1 MDKIDAT
8 QVQIDKYEKFLKDPR
23 SRKVI
28 KFLRAAVAAAELKD
42 EDRGVR
48 WGVTVYPEKA
58 YIARLNAANRIVL
71 QIDTGGRVS
80 IYYIEQELGRRYFP
94 KFWVRY
100 DGFKKISGSKE
111 AYFFRIS
118 HAKRAL
124 KNKQFRRADEA
135 HAKTQWRTLPDT
147 NWHNP
152 LTNSFLI

>member
-71 QIDTGGRVS
+71 QIDTGGKVS

-124 KNKQFRRADEA
+124 KNKQFRRAYEA

>member
-28 KFLRAAVAAAELKD
+28 KFLRAAVAAAELEDK
-42 EDRGVR
+42 DRGVC

-71 QIDTGGRVS
+71 QIDTGGKVS

-124 KNKQFRRADEA
+124 KNKQFRRAYEA

>member
-118 HAKRAL
+118 HAKKAL
-124 KNKQFRRADEA
+124 KNKQFRRAYEA

>member
-1 MDKIDAT
+1 MDKIVAT
-8 QVQIDKYEKFLKDPR
+8 QVQIDKYEKFLSDPR
-23 SRKVI
+23 SPKVI

-42 EDRGVR
+42 EDRGVC

-58 YIARLNAANRIVL
+58 YIARLNVANRIVL

-124 KNKQFRRADEA
+124 KNKQFRRAYEA

>member
-42 EDRGVR
+42 EDRGVY
-48 WGVTVYPEKA
+48 WGITVYPEED

-71 QIDTGGRVS
+71 QIDVRGKVS

-124 KNKQFRRADEA
+124 KNKQFRRAYEA

>member
-1 MDKIDAT
+1 MDEIDAT

-28 KFLRAAVAAAELKD
+28 KFLRVAVAAAELKD
-42 EDRGVR
+42 EDRGVY

-58 YIARLNAANRIVL
+58 YIARLNVANRIVL

-124 KNKQFRRADEA
+124 KNKQFRRAYEA